1 MGFLG
6 AGLILKASEKDPIT
20 GEQHHLVQGITTAAA
35 TWLSAAVGLACGGGL
50 YFVATFATAMNLV
63 LLRFGPRLT
72 DMVGGNYVAES
83 GLNLQGLGGEDF
95 DKEKGLDYGAADET
109 SPLTSEKDLTEH
121 QKKMLSVRSTYS
133 TRQRPTLM

>member
-1 MGFLG
+1 M
-6 AGLILKASEKDPIT
+6 
-20 GEQHHLVQGITTAAA
+20 
-35 TWLSAAVGLACGGGL
+35 
-50 YFVATFATAMNLV
+50 ATFATAMNLV

-72 DMVGGNYVAES
+72 DMMGGNYVAES